1 MYENL
6 FKELSQAKLLE
17 NQVYQR
23 KNSKKKS
30 GTKKWDQFISERHRQ
45 AYTKI
50 VSESSF

>member
-17 NQVYQR
+17 NQAYQR
-23 KNSKKKS
+23 KSSKKKND
-30 GTKKWDQFISERHRQ
+30 TIKWDQFIRERHRQ